1 MAVKKTSAI
10 KPKNP
15 NDPKNPFAN
24 IEQEIF
30 SGSGNEVE
38 ERSEPTSS
46 KYLAS
51 KKEINSF
58 VFDRNETTQTL
69 EQEALKSK
77 ALSILRKS
85 KPDDR
90 KIIDENNPESMKF
103 LEEEVRTFGEYVTP
117 DPNSAHK
124 FRQTQGSEY
133 QLTYAKKHQEA
144 VKLKIRGLQDVI
156 RTPLQAKDVRK
167 LLNEFQHY
175 IIKIAK
181 TEIVLKS
188 AKYGFEIY
196 YNNADNRWWIVT
208 LKFDEPYD
216 PKKLNYI
223 TYWVGNTF
231 IGYGF
236 KTITQLIEKTREML
250 TRGRTGYVAWR
261 DHMVSFNEKTNRIH
275 TNTEPVAL
283 TFKEYKKFV
292 AWFKKNKI
300 WVMVKRD
307 GMKDSEDLMLEV
319 REQRKRGEKVS
330 PLAGVQAKL
339 VEPPRKPNF
348 ITSYPV
354 PDPKYTGDEYDNP
367 ENKLYQVGFAFNE

>member
-1 MAVKKTSAI
+1 MATKKLASI

-15 NDPKNPFAN
+15 TDPKNPFAN
-24 IEQEIF
+24 EPQAQNSLDDLIESRPKENDF
-30 SGSGNEVE
+30 
-38 ERSEPTSS
+38 
-46 KYLAS
+46 KAS
-51 KKEINSF
+51 KKEVGQF
-58 VFDRNETTQTL
+58 VFDKNETTQTL

-85 KPDDR
+85 KTDDR
-90 KIIDENNPESMKF
+90 KVIDENNPESMKF
-103 LEEEVRTFGEYVTP
+103 LENEVRTFGEYVTP
-117 DPNSAHK
+117 DPDSADV
-124 FRQTQGSEY
+124 FRQTRSNEY
-133 QLTYAKKHQEA
+133 QLKYAKQHQEA

-156 RTPLQAKDVRK
+156 RTPLEAKDVRK
-167 LLNEFQHY
+167 LLQEFQHY
-175 IIKIAK
+175 VIKIAK

-236 KTITQLIEKTREML
+236 KTMTQLIDKAREML
-250 TRGRTGYVAWR
+250 TRGRTGFVAWR
-261 DHMVSFNEKTNRIH
+261 DHLVSFNEKTNRIH
-275 TNTEPVAL
+275 TNNEPVAL
-283 TFKEYKKFV
+283 NFKEYKKFV

-300 WVMVKRD
+300 WIMVKRD
-307 GMKDSEDLMLEV
+307 GMKDSEDLMIEV

-330 PLAGVQAKL
+330 PLVGVQAKL

-348 ITSYPV
+348 LTSYPV
-354 PDPKYTGDEYDNP
+354 PDPEYKGQDFEKP